1 MYKSSLRSTTVQ
13 TRSQNPSCLCQI
25 KKPQRTDPS
34 IPQPSYPH
42 SIQKIQ
48 GKRHVASVSRPS
60 TCRITG
66 HTPPGKASHIILSK
80 SRDLASSTITSTV
93 CCGSLPRLYPEL
105 HFPPLQRQGVLH
117 WTELQF
123 PKSSQKGRIKTN
135 STGAMAI

>member
-42 SIQKIQ
+42 SSQKIQ

-93 CCGSLPRLYPEL
+93 WVTSKTLSRTALPTAPETRGSSLDRTSVSQEL
-105 HFPPLQRQGVLH
+105 
-117 WTELQF
+117 TERADQ
-123 PKSSQKGRIKTN
+123 N
-135 STGAMAI
+135 